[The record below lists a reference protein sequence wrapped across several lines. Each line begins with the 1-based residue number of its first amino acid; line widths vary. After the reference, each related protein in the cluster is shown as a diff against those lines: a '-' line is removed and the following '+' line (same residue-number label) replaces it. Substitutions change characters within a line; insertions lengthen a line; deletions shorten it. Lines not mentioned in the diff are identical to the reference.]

1 MEILQKKSYKKLSV
15 LGFICIL
22 LTSFNFSDYFL
33 NYFFKSSSNLLPLLV
48 LMKLFSLIN
57 LVGIII
63 IVSVLLV
70 AKRKEDKIIAWIAL
84 GIFVVNIIF
93 YFIFRGL

>member
-1 MEILQKKSYKKLSV
+1 
-15 LGFICIL
+15 
-22 LTSFNFSDYFL
+22 
-33 NYFFKSSSNLLPLLV
+33 
-48 LMKLFSLIN
+48 MKLFSLIN